1 MSAYTDADV
10 QRAVD
15 AIDKHCEWSKDWAS
29 DTALCIAT
37 DILPVV
43 APAIAARAKAEAL
56 REESERMFVHCTARS
71 FSGVR
76 EWFRDRADEIE
87 RATP

>member
-1 MSAYTDADV
+1 MTKHYTDADV

-37 DILPVV
+37 DVLPAV
-43 APAIAARAKAEAL
+43 APAITARAL
-56 REESERMFVHCTARS
+56 REAARDLPG
-71 FSGVR
+71 FDGIR
-76 EWFRDRADEIE
+76 THGDAARWLRDRADEIE
-87 RATP
+87 RGAL